1 MLMLMVHQKPHK
13 AIDDKGQKAV
23 VKLFNSLQQAH
34 NNLSNVAG
42 TIAYLGE
49 ILDNE
54 QFTYIMQRTVWPLI
68 QLRIPGNLCSPV
80 DVKFEKDRL
89 TAEETFEEECSN
101 VVLP

>member
-1 MLMLMVHQKPHK
+1 M
-13 AIDDKGQKAV
+13 
-23 VKLFNSLQQAH
+23 KLFNSLQQAH

-42 TIAYLGE
+42 MIAHLRE

-54 QFTYIMQRTVWPLI
+54 QFTFIMQRAVWPLI
-68 QLRIPGNLCSPV
+68 QFPIPGNLCSPV
-80 DVKFEKDRL
+80 DIKFKKERL